1 MKKTNP
7 ENKKKKLQQKG
18 QGGEKRES
26 DGRKKAGR
34 EKEKK
39 VGEEIRKRK
48 KSEWQRV

>member
-1 MKKTNP
+1 MKKPNP
-7 ENKKKKLQQKG
+7 ENKKKNYSKRDKG
-18 QGGEKRES
+18 VRKEKVMA
-26 DGRKKAGR
+26 GKKAGR